1 MNIIYLATLI
11 FGLICII
18 GTTIYLYILI
28 RRITNL
34 FASRITKQWI
44 RNIIPISLAAIIIG
58 LIIIYNPIIL
68 FVIYFLMASI
78 IIDIIH
84 FFINKFANESS
95 RLVKIWKIIHMALI
109 IPILFST
116 GMMVYGHINIMNV
129 QPTYYTVSTDK
140 DIRDEGY
147 RICLI
152 ADVHF
157 GSSISTKDLTNMCDE
172 ISGKDPDIVILCGD
186 IVDESTSYDQ
196 MIDVFSGLGKIKAN
210 IGTYFV
216 YGNHDCQT
224 YVANPSFTKEQL
236 AKTIT
241 ENNIAILEDDII
253 HINNDLA
260 IVGRV
265 DASFSTNTNRISI
278 DNLLSDVDKND
289 YIIVLDHQPTE
300 YAKNSD
306 AGTDLL
312 LSGHTHAGQFWPLN
326 IVLDIVPFNDGVYG
340 LERINNMDTII
351 TSGVS
356 GWAFPFK
363 TSAPAEYVIIDITP

>member
-18 GTTIYLYILI
+18 GTTIYLYALI
-28 RRITNL
+28 RRITKK
-34 FASRITKQWI
+34 FDSRISKKWI
-44 RNIIPISLAAIIIG
+44 RNILPISIASV
-58 LIIIYNPIIL
+58 IL

-78 IIDIIH
+78 LIDIVH
-84 FFINKFANESS
+84 FFVNKFANKSCTP
-95 RLVKIWKIIHMALI
+95 VKVWTIIHTALI

-129 QPTYYTVSTDK
+129 QPTYYTISTDK
-140 DIRDEGY
+140 DIREEGY

-157 GSSISTKDLTNMCDE
+157 GSSINVKELSDVCNE
-172 ISGKDPDIVILCGD
+172 ISEKNPDIVILCGD
-186 IVDESTSYDQ
+186 IVDEGTSYNQ
-196 MIDVFSGLGKIKAN
+196 MLEVFGALGKIKAN

-224 YVANPSFTKEQL
+224 YVTNPSFTEEQL
-236 AKTIT
+236 AQTIT
-241 ENNIAILEDDII
+241 TNNITILEDEII
-253 HINNDLA
+253 NINDELA
-260 IVGRV
+260 LVGRV
-265 DASFSTNTNRISI
+265 DASFSRNSNRIPI
-278 DNLLSDVDKND
+278 NELLSNVDKND

-326 IVLDIVPFNDGVYG
+326 IVFEFVPFNDGVYG
-340 LERINNMDTII
+340 LEQINNTNTII
-351 TSGVS
+351 TSGIS
-356 GWAFPFK
+356 GWGFPFK
-363 TSAPAEYVIIDITP
+363 TSSPAEYVIIDIKP